1 MSKFIIILIFI
12 SILFIAGCNNYPNTT
27 GESIVNTV
35 ASTSTAASSIP
46 KEVTTVFSTN
56 PATCPKQFLRRQVNP
71 DGSVRE
77 YCLPP
82 EYFNLKSCNTD
93 KDCSAAETCIN
104 GYCIIHDE
112 DIIA

>member
-1 MSKFIIILIFI
+1 MGKFIIILMIL
-12 SILFIAGCNNYPNTT
+12 SVLFIAGCNNYPATGNSVTNT
-27 GESIVNTV
+27 IP
-35 ASTSTAASSIP
+35 ATSTAASTIP

-56 PATCPKQFLRRQVNP
+56 PDTCPKQFLRKQVNP

-82 EYFNLKSCNTD
+82 EYFNLKSCNID
-93 KDCSAAETCIN
+93 KDCSEVETCIN

>member
-1 MSKFIIILIFI
+1 MRKFIIISLLI
-12 SILFIAGCNNYPNTT
+12 SILFIAGCSNYPAT
-27 GESIVNTV
+27 GEFITNTV

-56 PATCPKQFLRRQVNP
+56 PDTCPKQFLRRQVNP

-82 EYFNLKSCNTD
+82 EYFNLKSCNVD